1 MTVAPNHHEARLL
14 GLATVA
20 IYLAASTP
28 ALPQAGSTDEFES
41 CKVIAAD
48 QARLDC
54 FKRLLS
60 KNKSGDTA
68 GDDPASKDPWPLIK
82 TPRPNGAGEAF
93 AIMRAG
99 DTAESD
105 TDFAGLMIRCREQ
118 PGLEVV
124 LALMRPLP
132 PRSKRDVV
140 ILPNAG
146 QLVLHAETAPPGTA
160 LVLPI
165 DGAAFTTGD
174 WRELKQLSIKV
185 IDPDGDIKGV
195 VPLDGVGP
203 AIAKLSVACQSRQA
217 K

>member
-1 MTVAPNHHEARLL
+1 MSAVVL
-14 GLATVA
+14 
-20 IYLAASTP
+20 YLAASTG
-28 ALPQAGSTDEFES
+28 ALSQAASPDDFES
-41 CKVIAAD
+41 CKAIAAD

-60 KNKSGDTA
+60 KNKSGSTA
-68 GDDPASKDPWPLIK
+68 GDDPASKDLWPLIK
-82 TPRPNGAGEAF
+82 TPRPNGASEAF
-93 AIMRAG
+93 AIMRTG
-99 DTAESD
+99 DTTASD
-105 TDFAGLMIRCREQ
+105 PDFAGLMIRCREQ

-146 QLVLHAETAPPGTA
+146 RLVLHAETAAPGTA

-174 WRELKQLSIKV
+174 WRELKQLSIRV
-185 IDPDGDIKGV
+185 IDPNGDIKGV

-203 AIAKLSVACQSRQA
+203 AIAKLSVACQAGQV